1 MNQAVVT
8 LLKITLVIPI
18 GPIVSVE
25 DALAPSIVPYLF
37 ARGKFWYDFFR
48 RQFVVTTPALLA
60 GGLFFLPFYYIKSLF
75 QLEPREVALMG
86 TALFFPFAT
95 ILGVLHGYAARNNQS
110 VKDAMGFM
118 QKSHIGIM
126 MQVNDVAK
134 AELRNACYV
143 AYILYLR
150 WVYSV
155 MMGFEVVAKYS
166 NSDREFKTIGSISQH
181 LQAKLRQA
189 NIAASIVSGN
199 GVFHASLTGWA
210 TAQVAVNYLIPF
222 SMYVT
227 VFLLFL
233 IADSVL
239 ALFVSRLGLQNWWF
253 GSSVMGLFTYA
264 ISLVVVLAV
273 NQVVPLGRRNNQI
286 NPHRVFREL
295 EESAQ
300 EGAEV
305 AEIER
310 DLEAKQKQ
318 LTTD

>member
-1 MNQAVVT
+1 
-8 LLKITLVIPI
+8 
-18 GPIVSVE
+18 
-25 DALAPSIVPYLF
+25 
-37 ARGKFWYDFFR
+37 
-48 RQFVVTTPALLA
+48 
-60 GGLFFLPFYYIKSLF
+60 
-75 QLEPREVALMG
+75 
-86 TALFFPFAT
+86 
-95 ILGVLHGYAARNNQS
+95 
-110 VKDAMGFM
+110 M

-199 GVFHASLTGWA
+199 GVIHASLTGWA